1 MDAEMLT
8 VNQESA
14 AFRDAP
20 QQCVLNGVG
29 EGVVLISDLFVEGDQ
44 ILRKLLGHARPK
56 IMLGE
61 PLSLVGSVGNLF

>member
-1 MDAEMLT
+1 M
-8 VNQESA
+8 
-14 AFRDAP
+14 
-20 QQCVLNGVG
+20 LNGVG
-29 EGVVLISDLFVEGDQ
+29 EGVVLNSDLFVEGDQ